1 MQPIITRYMKSFCIQ
16 REELDDALV
25 RLYDKC
31 VEKHALIMVFPTQS
45 LIQVVRDNETIAEIG
60 VVDTTDSYEVAE
72 EIFKDIKIEEEE

>member
-1 MQPIITRYMKSFCIQ
+1 MKSFCIQ
-16 REELDDALV
+16 KAELDDALD
-25 RLYDKC
+25 RLYEKC

-45 LIQVVRDNETIAEIG
+45 FIQVVRDNETIAEIR

>member
-45 LIQVVRDNETIAEIG
+45 LIQVVRDNETIAEIR

>member
-1 MQPIITRYMKSFCIQ
+1 MKSFCIQ
-16 REELDDALV
+16 KAELDDALV

>member
-72 EIFKDIKIEEEE
+72 EIFKDIKMEEDE